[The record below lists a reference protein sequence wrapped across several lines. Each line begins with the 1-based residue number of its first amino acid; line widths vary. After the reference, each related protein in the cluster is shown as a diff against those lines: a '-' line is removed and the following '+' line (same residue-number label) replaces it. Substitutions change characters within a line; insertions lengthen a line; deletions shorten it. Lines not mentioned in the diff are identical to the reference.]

1 MSGFKA
7 DMALDAGNFYERLDD
22 IEKEQMPQATVWA
35 LNDTAND
42 ILEHVQ
48 DRMEIVFDRPTRFT
62 KNAFMV
68 WRAKKNTL
76 EAKVQERP
84 SVGSRHYLKVQ
95 ETGGARPKTGLERML
110 SGSLAYD
117 GVMAALVPA
126 AGARLDR
133 FGNWSKGQ
141 RNQAISGIRAWGE
154 TGYSANA
161 TNASQARNRG
171 RAGYFVPKSGGRLSP
186 GIWKRTGK
194 GKREKLTKVAH
205 FLDYMPRYT
214 ERLEFLEGAEEI
226 FDRRFATHFDAA
238 FRKAMQTAR

>member
-1 MSGFKA
+1 MSGL
-7 DMALDAGNFYERLDD
+7 DVSVGLDASDFYRRLNDVER
-22 IEKEQMPQATVWA
+22 KQMPQATVWA
-35 LNDTAND
+35 LNDTAAE
-42 ILEHVQ
+42 ILDHVQ
-48 DRMEIVFDRPTRFT
+48 DHMEVVFDRPTRFT

-68 WRAKKNTL
+68 WRAKKSTL

-95 ETGGARPKTGLERML
+95 EAGGVRPKTGMEKML
-110 SGSLAYD
+110 AGE
-117 GVMAALVPA
+117 GVMSALVPA

-133 FGNWSKGQ
+133 SGNWSRSQMRQAIGGVTGKGQ
-141 RNQAISGIRAWGE
+141 P
-154 TGYSANA
+154 
-161 TNASQARNRG
+161 ARG
-171 RAGYFVPKSGGRLSP
+171 AFFTSSKGGRLSP

-214 ERLEFLEGAEEI
+214 ERLEFMDGAEEV